1 MIIRHIGCESLI
13 LSCFNEK
20 KIKCQCDIYNRMEK
34 IVDEVCI
41 LCYNV
46 TNIKGEK

>member
-1 MIIRHIGCESLI
+1 MIIRHIGCKSLVCLI
-13 LSCFNEK
+13 LKRK
-20 KIKCQCDIYNRMEK
+20 KKCKCDNCNRMEK

-46 TNIKGEK
+46 TNIKEEK